1 MIFYFYGAN
10 DFALHSQ
17 VEAIRAQYTKKTGG
31 DLEMEQLDMS
41 EHQISDLLDS
51 LSVVPMFVTSR
62 LIVVRGLSA
71 NKVAA
76 EKIDEIVEVTPDST
90 ILVVVDSKPDK
101 RSKVFKALS
110 KLPKAKEFKSL
121 SDGEL
126 QRWIRNRV
134 SKAGGQI
141 DARTASQLAMR
152 VGNDQW
158 QLNQEV
164 QKLVL
169 YNPEVTS
176 ESVELLVTPNFE
188 QTIFEL
194 IDAVARHQTGR
205 VLELYKR
212 LSLDGVA
219 DQQILAMLN
228 WQYRNLVLA
237 KDNEGR
243 DQTWA
248 REFGI
253 APFAASKAAGMVR
266 NLEMNDLKKAYHQ
279 IVQADLS
286 IKSGEVP
293 SALALEQLLVS
304 LSQ

>member
-1 MIFYFYGAN
+1 MIFYFYGTN
-10 DFALHSQ
+10 DYAIKNQ
-17 VEAIRAQYTKKTGG
+17 VDAIKAQYTKKTGG
-31 DLEMEQLDMS
+31 DLEMERLDMS
-41 EHQISDLLDS
+41 ERQIGDLLDA
-51 LSVVPMFVTSR
+51 LSVVPMFVSSR
-62 LIVVRGLSA
+62 LLIVQNLSA
-71 NKVAA
+71 NKLAG
-76 EKIDEIVEVTPDST
+76 EKIDEIVGGVPEST
-90 ILVVVDSKPDK
+90 VLAIIDPKADK
-101 RSKVFKALS
+101 RSKAFKALS

-126 QRWIRNRV
+126 LRWVRQQV
-134 SKAGGQI
+134 AKLGGQI
-141 DARTASQLAMR
+141 DARTASMLIAR

-158 QLNQEV
+158 QLSQEI
-164 QKLVL
+164 QKLAL
-169 YNPEVTS
+169 YNPEITP
-176 ESVELLVTPNFE
+176 ESIEQLVTPNFE

-194 IDAVARHQTGR
+194 IDAVARRQTGR

-237 KDNEGR
+237 KDNEGADR
-243 DQTWA
+243 AWA

-253 APFAASKAAGMVR
+253 APFAASKATGLVR
-266 NLEMNDLKKAYHQ
+266 NLEMDDLKRAYHQ
-279 IVQADLS
+279 IVQTDLA

-293 SALALEQLLVS
+293 SAVALEQLLVS